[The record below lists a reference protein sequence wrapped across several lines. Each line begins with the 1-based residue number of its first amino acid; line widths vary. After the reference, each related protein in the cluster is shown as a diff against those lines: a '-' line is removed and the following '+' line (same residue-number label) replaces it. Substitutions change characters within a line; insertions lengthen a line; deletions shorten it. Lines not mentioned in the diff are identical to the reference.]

1 MVHVPGGV
9 LLVIFLTGLAV
20 GILICEYGNRK
31 K

>member
-9 LLVIFLTGLAV
+9 LLVIFLAGLAV